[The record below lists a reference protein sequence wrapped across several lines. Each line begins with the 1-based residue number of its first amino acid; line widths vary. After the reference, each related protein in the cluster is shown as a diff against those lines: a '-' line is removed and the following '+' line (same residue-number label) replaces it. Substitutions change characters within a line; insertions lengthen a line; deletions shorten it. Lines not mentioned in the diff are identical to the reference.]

1 MTQIFESIQIALAA
15 IWSSKLRSFL
25 TVLGNIV
32 AVASVIAVW
41 SLVKGM
47 DASVTNAILSE
58 FSADSFSIDREGIIT
73 SEEEEEAVRNN
84 PRITMADAEA
94 IRRRTT
100 LVSHVMATAYGNR
113 EVRHREHVMDRVQL
127 RGVTREY
134 LFFSNYTLERGRPI
148 SPMEI
153 DRNRRVVL
161 LGWEVANRLFKE
173 TDPIDKEVTIGGV
186 HFRVVGVAE
195 KKGSLFGS
203 GQDEY
208 AVVPLGTLR
217 QFFGG
222 RQSLLLTMKPVHP
235 SLAKV
240 AMEETRVAMRVVRGL
255 KPSEKDN
262 FGLFSSE
269 TFLKLYDS
277 ITKNIFAVL
286 IGVVALSVVVGGI
299 VIMNIM
305 LMVVT
310 ERTAEIGLRK
320 ALGARRRHIILQVLV
335 ESITLSITGGVVGTA
350 LGFLAAFGVSKA
362 TSLPMA
368 IYPSSVALGIGIT
381 IAVGLFFGI
390 YPASRAASLDPIE
403 ALRKE

>member
-1 MTQIFESIQIALAA
+1 MTQILESIQIALAA
-15 IWSSKLRSFL
+15 IWGSKLRSFL

-32 AVASVIAVW
+32 AVTSVIAVW

-84 PRITMADAEA
+84 PRITLADADA

-113 EVRHREHVMDRVQL
+113 EVRHREHVMESVQL

-134 LFFSNYTLERGRPI
+134 LYFSNYTLERGRPI

-173 TDPIDKEVTIGGV
+173 TDPIDKEVTVGGV

-222 RQSLLLTMKPVHP
+222 RQSLLLTMKPAHP
-235 SLAKV
+235 SLAKA
-240 AMEETRVAMRVVRGL
+240 AMEETRVAMRVERGL
-255 KPSEKDN
+255 KPSERDN

-286 IGVVALSVVVGGI
+286 IGVVALSLVVGGI

-320 ALGARRRHIILQVLV
+320 ALGARRRHIILQILV
-335 ESITLSITGGVVGTA
+335 ESITLSITGGIVGTT

-381 IAVGLFFGI
+381 VIVGLFFGL
-390 YPASRAASLDPIE
+390 YPASRAARLDPIE

>member
-1 MTQIFESIQIALAA
+1 MTQILESIQIALAA
-15 IWSSKLRSFL
+15 IWASKLRSFL

-32 AVASVIAVW
+32 AVTSVIAVW

-84 PRITMADAEA
+84 PRITLADAEA

-113 EVRHREHVMDRVQL
+113 EIRHREHVMERVQL

-134 LFFSNYTLERGRPI
+134 LYFSNYTLERGRPI

-208 AVVPLGTLR
+208 AVVPIGTLR

-235 SLAKV
+235 ALTEA
-240 AMEETRVAMRVVRGL
+240 AMEETRVAMRVERGL

-269 TFLKLYDS
+269 TFLKLYDN
-277 ITKNIFAVL
+277 ITRNIFAVL
-286 IGVVALSVVVGGI
+286 IGVVALSLVVGGI

-320 ALGARRRHIILQVLV
+320 ALGARRRHIILQILV
-335 ESITLSITGGVVGTA
+335 ESITLSITGGIVGTT
-350 LGFLAAFGVSKA
+350 LGFIAAFGVSKA
-362 TSLPMA
+362 TNLPMA
-368 IYPSSVALGIGIT
+368 IYPSSVVLGIGIT
-381 IAVGLFFGI
+381 VAVGLFFGL
-390 YPASRAASLDPIE
+390 YPASRAAKLDPIE

>member
-32 AVASVIAVW
+32 AVTSVIAVW

-84 PRITMADAEA
+84 PRITLADADA

-113 EVRHREHVMDRVQL
+113 EVRHREHVLERVQL

-134 LFFSNYTLERGRPI
+134 LYFSNYTLERGRPI

-173 TDPIDKEVTIGGV
+173 TNPVDKEVTIGGV

-208 AVVPLGTLR
+208 AVVPIGTLR

-235 SLAKV
+235 ALAKA
-240 AMEETRVAMRVVRGL
+240 AMEETRVAMRVERGL
-255 KPSEKDN
+255 KPTERDN

-286 IGVVALSVVVGGI
+286 IGVVALSLVVGGI

-310 ERTAEIGLRK
+310 ERTSEIGLRK
-320 ALGARRRHIILQVLV
+320 ALGARRRHIILQILV
-335 ESITLSITGGVVGTA
+335 ESITLSITGGIVGTT

-381 IAVGLFFGI
+381 VIVGLFFGL
-390 YPASRAASLDPIE
+390 YPASRAARLDPIE

>member
-1 MTQIFESIQIALAA
+1 MTQILESIQIALAA
-15 IWSSKLRSFL
+15 IWASKLRSFL

-32 AVASVIAVW
+32 AVTSVIAVW

-47 DASVTNAILSE
+47 DASVTNAILAE

-84 PRITMADAEA
+84 PRITLADAEA

-113 EVRHREHVMDRVQL
+113 EIRHREHVMERVQL

-134 LFFSNYTLERGRPI
+134 LYFSNYTLERGRPI

-208 AVVPLGTLR
+208 AVVPIGTLR

-222 RQSLLLTMKPVHP
+222 RQSLLLTMNPIHP
-235 SLAKV
+235 AQTQA
-240 AMEETRVAMRVVRGL
+240 AMEETRVAMRVERGL

-269 TFLKLYDS
+269 TFLKLYDN
-277 ITKNIFAVL
+277 ITRNIFAVL
-286 IGVVALSVVVGGI
+286 IGVVALSLVVGGI

-320 ALGARRRHIILQVLV
+320 ALGARRRHIILQILV
-335 ESITLSITGGVVGTA
+335 ESITLSITGGIVGTT
-350 LGFLAAFGVSKA
+350 LGFIAAFGVSKA
-362 TSLPMA
+362 TNLPMA
-368 IYPSSVALGIGIT
+368 IYPSSVVLGIGIT
-381 IAVGLFFGI
+381 VAVGLFFGL
-390 YPASRAASLDPIE
+390 YPASRAAKLDPIE

>member
-15 IWSSKLRSFL
+15 IWGSKLRSFL

-47 DASVTNAILSE
+47 DASVTSAIVSE

-84 PRITMADAEA
+84 PRITLSDAEA

-113 EVRHREHVMDRVQL
+113 DVRHREHVMERVSL

-134 LFFSNYTLERGRPI
+134 LYFSNYTLERGRPI

-208 AVVPLGTLR
+208 AVVPIGTLR

-235 SLAKV
+235 TLVKA
-240 AMEETRVAMRVVRGL
+240 AMEETRVAMRVERGL
-255 KPSEKDN
+255 KPSERDN
-262 FGLFSSE
+262 FGIFSSE

-286 IGVVALSVVVGGI
+286 IGVVALSLVVGGI

-320 ALGARRRHIILQVLV
+320 ALGARRRHIILQILV
-335 ESITLSITGGVVGTA
+335 ESITLSITGGIVGTT
-350 LGFLAAFGVSKA
+350 LGFLAALGVSKA

-381 IAVGLFFGI
+381 VIVGLFFGL

>member
-1 MTQIFESIQIALAA
+1 MTQILESIQIALAA
-15 IWSSKLRSFL
+15 IWASKLRSFL

-32 AVASVIAVW
+32 AVTSVIAVW

-84 PRITMADAEA
+84 PRITLADAEA

-113 EVRHREHVMDRVQL
+113 EVRHREHVMERVQL

-134 LFFSNYTLERGRPI
+134 LYFSNYTLERGRPI

-208 AVVPLGTLR
+208 AVVPIGTLR

-235 SLAKV
+235 ALTEA
-240 AMEETRVAMRVVRGL
+240 AMEETRVAMRVERGL

-286 IGVVALSVVVGGI
+286 IGVVALSLVVGGI

-320 ALGARRRHIILQVLV
+320 ALGARRRHIILQILV
-335 ESITLSITGGVVGTA
+335 ESITLSITGGIVGTT
-350 LGFLAAFGVSKA
+350 LGFIAAFGVSKA

-381 IAVGLFFGI
+381 VIVGLFFGL
-390 YPASRAASLDPIE
+390 YPASRAARLDPIE

>member
-1 MTQIFESIQIALAA
+1 MTQILESIQIALAA
-15 IWSSKLRSFL
+15 IWASKLRSFL

-32 AVASVIAVW
+32 AVTSVIAVW

-84 PRITMADAEA
+84 PRITLADAEA

-113 EVRHREHVMDRVQL
+113 EVRHREHVMERVQL

-134 LFFSNYTLERGRPI
+134 LYFSNYTLERGRPI

-208 AVVPLGTLR
+208 AVVPIGTLR

-235 SLAKV
+235 ALTES
-240 AMEETRVAMRVVRGL
+240 AMEETRVAMRVERGL

-269 TFLKLYDS
+269 TFLKLYDN
-277 ITKNIFAVL
+277 ITRNIFAVL
-286 IGVVALSVVVGGI
+286 IGVVALSLVVGGI

-320 ALGARRRHIILQVLV
+320 ALGARRRHIILQILV
-335 ESITLSITGGVVGTA
+335 ESITLSITGGIVGTT
-350 LGFLAAFGVSKA
+350 LGFIAAFGVSKA
-362 TSLPMA
+362 TNLPMA
-368 IYPSSVALGIGIT
+368 IYPSSVVLGIGIT
-381 IAVGLFFGI
+381 VAVGLFFGL
-390 YPASRAASLDPIE
+390 YPASRAAKLDPIE

>member
-1 MTQIFESIQIALAA
+1 MTQILESIQIALAA
-15 IWSSKLRSFL
+15 IWASKLRSFL

-32 AVASVIAVW
+32 AVTSVIAVW

-84 PRITMADAEA
+84 PRITLADAEA

-113 EVRHREHVMDRVQL
+113 EIRHREHVMERVQL

-134 LFFSNYTLERGRPI
+134 LYFSNYTLERGRPI

-208 AVVPLGTLR
+208 AVVPIGTLR

-222 RQSLLLTMKPVHP
+222 RQSLLLTMKPIHP
-235 SLAKV
+235 ALTQA
-240 AMEETRVAMRVVRGL
+240 AMEETRVAMRVERGL

-269 TFLKLYDS
+269 TFLKLYDN
-277 ITKNIFAVL
+277 ITRNIFAVL
-286 IGVVALSVVVGGI
+286 IGVVALSLVVGGI

-320 ALGARRRHIILQVLV
+320 ALGARRRHIILQILV
-335 ESITLSITGGVVGTA
+335 ESITLSITGGIVGTT
-350 LGFLAAFGVSKA
+350 LGFIAAFGVSKA
-362 TSLPMA
+362 TNLPMA
-368 IYPSSVALGIGIT
+368 IHLSSVALGIGIT
-381 IAVGLFFGI
+381 VAVGLFFGL
-390 YPASRAASLDPIE
+390 YPASRAAKLDPIE

>member
-1 MTQIFESIQIALAA
+1 MTQILESIQIALAA
-15 IWSSKLRSFL
+15 IWASKLRSFL

-32 AVASVIAVW
+32 AVTSVIAVW

-84 PRITMADAEA
+84 PRITLADAEA

-113 EVRHREHVMDRVQL
+113 EIRHREHVMERVQL

-134 LFFSNYTLERGRPI
+134 LYFSNYTLERGRPI

-208 AVVPLGTLR
+208 AVVPIGTLR

-222 RQSLLLTMKPVHP
+222 RQSLLLTMKPIHP
-235 SLAKV
+235 ALTQA
-240 AMEETRVAMRVVRGL
+240 AMEETRVAMRVERGL

-269 TFLKLYDS
+269 TFLKLYDN
-277 ITKNIFAVL
+277 ITRNIFAVL
-286 IGVVALSVVVGGI
+286 IGVVALSLVVGGI

-320 ALGARRRHIILQVLV
+320 ALGARRRHIILQILV
-335 ESITLSITGGVVGTA
+335 ESITLSITGGIVGTT
-350 LGFLAAFGVSKA
+350 LGFIAAFGVSKA
-362 TSLPMA
+362 TNLPMA
-368 IYPSSVALGIGIT
+368 IYPSSVVLGIGIT
-381 IAVGLFFGI
+381 VAVGLFFGL
-390 YPASRAASLDPIE
+390 YPASRAAKLDPIE

>member
-1 MTQIFESIQIALAA
+1 MIQILEAMQIALAA
-15 IWSSKLRSFL
+15 IWASKLRSFL

-32 AVASVIAVW
+32 AVTSVIAVW

-58 FSADSFSIDREGIIT
+58 FSADSFSVDREGIIT

-84 PRITMADAEA
+84 PRITLADADA

-100 LVSHVMATAYGNR
+100 LVAHVMATAYGNQ
-113 EVRHREHVMDRVQL
+113 EVRHRDHVMERVGL

-134 LFFSNYTLERGRPI
+134 LYFSNYTLERGRPI

-235 SLAKV
+235 TLVKA
-240 AMEETRVAMRVVRGL
+240 AMEETRVAMRVERGL

-286 IGVVALSVVVGGI
+286 IGVVALSLVVGGI

-320 ALGARRRHIILQVLV
+320 ALGARRKHIILQILV
-335 ESITLSITGGVVGTA
+335 ESITLSITGGVVGTG

-381 IAVGLFFGI
+381 VAVGLFFGL
-390 YPASRAASLDPIE
+390 YPAWRAASLDPIE

>member
-1 MTQIFESIQIALAA
+1 MTQILESIQIALAA
-15 IWSSKLRSFL
+15 IWASKLRSFL

-32 AVASVIAVW
+32 AVTSVIAVW

-84 PRITMADAEA
+84 PRITLADAEA

-113 EVRHREHVMDRVQL
+113 EVRHREHVMERVQL

-134 LFFSNYTLERGRPI
+134 LYFSNYTLERGRPI

-208 AVVPLGTLR
+208 AVVPIGTLR

-235 SLAKV
+235 ALTEA
-240 AMEETRVAMRVVRGL
+240 AMEETRVAMRVERGL

-286 IGVVALSVVVGGI
+286 IGVVALSLVVGGI

-320 ALGARRRHIILQVLV
+320 ALGARRRHIILQILV
-335 ESITLSITGGVVGTA
+335 ESITLSITGGIVGTT
-350 LGFLAAFGVSKA
+350 LGFIAAFGVSKA
-362 TSLPMA
+362 TNLPMA
-368 IYPSSVALGIGIT
+368 IYPSSVVLGIGIT
-381 IAVGLFFGI
+381 VAVGLFFGL
-390 YPASRAASLDPIE
+390 YPASRAAKLDPIE

>member
-15 IWSSKLRSFL
+15 IWASKLRSFL

-32 AVASVIAVW
+32 AVTSVIAVW

-58 FSADSFSIDREGIIT
+58 FSADSFSVDREGIIT
-73 SEEEEEAVRNN
+73 SEEEEEAARNN
-84 PRITMADAEA
+84 PRITLADADA

-113 EVRHREHVMDRVQL
+113 EVRHREHVMESVQL

-134 LFFSNYTLERGRPI
+134 LYFSNYTLERGRPI

-153 DRNRRVVL
+153 DRNRRVAL

-173 TDPIDKEVTIGGV
+173 ADPIDKEVTIGGV

-195 KKGSLFGS
+195 KKGSLFGA

-208 AVVPLGTLR
+208 AVVPIGTLR

-222 RQSLLLTMKPVHP
+222 RQSLLLTMKPAHP
-235 SLAKV
+235 SLAKA
-240 AMEETRVAMRVVRGL
+240 AMEETRVAMRVERGL
-255 KPSEKDN
+255 KPSERDN

-286 IGVVALSVVVGGI
+286 IGVVALSLVVGGI

-320 ALGARRRHIILQVLV
+320 ALGARRRHIILQILV
-335 ESITLSITGGVVGTA
+335 ESITLSITGGIVGTT

-381 IAVGLFFGI
+381 VIVGLFFGL
-390 YPASRAASLDPIE
+390 YPASRAARLDPIE

>member
-1 MTQIFESIQIALAA
+1 MTQILESIQIALAA
-15 IWSSKLRSFL
+15 IWASKLRSFL

-32 AVASVIAVW
+32 AVTSVIAVW

-47 DASVTNAILSE
+47 DASVTNAILAE

-84 PRITMADAEA
+84 PRITLADAEA

-113 EVRHREHVMDRVQL
+113 EIRHREHVMERVQL

-134 LFFSNYTLERGRPI
+134 LYFSNYTLERGRPI

-208 AVVPLGTLR
+208 AVVPIGTLR

-222 RQSLLLTMKPVHP
+222 RQSLLLTMKPIHP
-235 SLAKV
+235 ALTQA
-240 AMEETRVAMRVVRGL
+240 AMEETRVAMRVERGL

-269 TFLKLYDS
+269 TFLKLYDN
-277 ITKNIFAVL
+277 ITRNIFAVL
-286 IGVVALSVVVGGI
+286 IGVVALSLVVGGI

-320 ALGARRRHIILQVLV
+320 ALGARRRHIILQILV
-335 ESITLSITGGVVGTA
+335 ESITLSITGGIVGTT
-350 LGFLAAFGVSKA
+350 LGFIAAFGVSKA
-362 TSLPMA
+362 TNLPMA
-368 IYPSSVALGIGIT
+368 IYPSSVVLGIGIT
-381 IAVGLFFGI
+381 VAVGLFFGL
-390 YPASRAASLDPIE
+390 YPASRAAKLDPIE